1 MGYNLFEM
9 EGWDL
14 FFLFLNVFGRC
25 PLLGQ
30 LFLIYDVQYTVCVP
44 LSAAVAAAAAGCCML
59 LLLRAALASPL
70 PGLPLAA
77 LLLQLL
83 LLLPAADV
91 GQDNS
96 L

>member
-1 MGYNLFEM
+1 MDGNLLEM

-14 FFLFLNVFGRC
+14 FFLFLNVFGHC

-30 LFLIYDVQYTVCVP
+30 LFLIYDVQYMSPFVRCCC
-44 LSAAVAAAAAGCCML
+44 CCML